1 MLQDK
6 KEMKQ
11 GVHRRK
17 YRLTPLY
24 LSSKE
29 EGKMF
34 TIGIYSARLKG
45 FSLMRDTVSG
55 QQYLMQC

>member
-1 MLQDK
+1 
-6 KEMKQ
+6 MKQ

-17 YRLTPLY
+17 YRLIPLY

-34 TIGIYSARLKG
+34 TIAIYSARLKG